1 MNLILST
8 LFAQVN
14 AMFRWW
20 RGNHRKVPRFE
31 ASRAGSVSRARE
43 GRPDR
48 VLRARHTVKSPQE
61 VTSAPV
67 TCGVKWGRIKEP
79 NGEAL

>member
-1 MNLILST
+1 MNLMLSS
-8 LFAQVN
+8 LFVQVN
-14 AMFRWW
+14 IMFRWW

-31 ASRAGSVSRARE
+31 GARAGSVSRARE

-48 VLRARHTVKSPQE
+48 VLGAVHTVNNPQE
-61 VTSAPV
+61 VASAPV
-67 TCGVKWGRIKEP
+67 TWGMKWGRIKEP